1 MKNKNPFIDE
11 SAFEGDDTP
20 KKSEDEILMEE
31 AKQHTEV
38 VEVKTYMSLGM
49 VIGLGAGAVVGMFFG
64 KMQFGGSSVD
74 GIHHHRAVFRHRHRR
89 FRQIKGV
96 YRVQNHVRRK
106 ISQALSNNV
115 HFVPADG
122 A

>member
-49 VIGLGAGAVVGMFFG
+49 VIGLGVGAVVGSFFG
-64 KMQFGGSSVD
+64 MFQFGM
-74 GIHHHRAVFRHRHRR
+74 GIGMLIGLIAGLCIH
-89 FRQIKGV
+89 K
-96 YRVQNHVRRK
+96 K
-106 ISQALSNNV
+106 
-115 HFVPADG
+115 PEEK
-122 A
+122 

>member
-1 MKNKNPFIDE
+1 MMKNKNPFIDE

-49 VIGLGAGAVVGMFFG
+49 VIGLGAGAVVGSFFG
-64 KMQFGGSSVD
+64 MFQFGM
-74 GIHHHRAVFRHRHRR
+74 GIGMLIGLIAGLCIH
-89 FRQIKGV
+89 KK
-96 YRVQNHVRRK
+96 N
-106 ISQALSNNV
+106 
-115 HFVPADG
+115 
-122 A
+122 

>member
-20 KKSEDEILMEE
+20 TKSEDEILMEE

-49 VIGLGAGAVVGMFFG
+49 VIGLAVGAVVGSFFG
-64 KMQFGGSSVD
+64 MLQFGM
-74 GIHHHRAVFRHRHRR
+74 GIGMLVGLIVGLCIH
-89 FRQIKGV
+89 K
-96 YRVQNHVRRK
+96 K
-106 ISQALSNNV
+106 
-115 HFVPADG
+115 PEEK
-122 A
+122 

>member
-1 MKNKNPFIDE
+1 MIKNKNPFIDE

-49 VIGLGAGAVVGMFFG
+49 VIGLAVGAVVGSFFG
-64 KMQFGGSSVD
+64 MFQFGM
-74 GIHHHRAVFRHRHRR
+74 GIGMLIGLIVGLCIH
-89 FRQIKGV
+89 KK
-96 YRVQNHVRRK
+96 N
-106 ISQALSNNV
+106 
-115 HFVPADG
+115 
-122 A
+122 

>member
-49 VIGLGAGAVVGMFFG
+49 VIGLAAGAVVGMFFG
-64 KMQFGGSSVD
+64 KMQFGA
-74 GIHHHRAVFRHRHRR
+74 GIGMLIGLIAGLCIH
-89 FRQIKGV
+89 KK
-96 YRVQNHVRRK
+96 N
-106 ISQALSNNV
+106 
-115 HFVPADG
+115 
-122 A
+122 

>member
-49 VIGLGAGAVVGMFFG
+49 VIGLAVGAVVGSFCGMF
-64 KMQFGGSSVD
+64 QFGM
-74 GIHHHRAVFRHRHRR
+74 GIGMLVGLIVGLCIH
-89 FRQIKGV
+89 K
-96 YRVQNHVRRK
+96 K
-106 ISQALSNNV
+106 
-115 HFVPADG
+115 PEEK
-122 A
+122 

>member
-49 VIGLGAGAVVGMFFG
+49 VIGLAVGAVVGSFFG
-64 KMQFGGSSVD
+64 MFQFGM
-74 GIHHHRAVFRHRHRR
+74 GIGMLVGLIAGLCIH
-89 FRQIKGV
+89 K
-96 YRVQNHVRRK
+96 K
-106 ISQALSNNV
+106 
-115 HFVPADG
+115 PEKK
-122 A
+122 

>member
-49 VIGLGAGAVVGMFFG
+49 VIGLGAGAVVGSFFG
-64 KMQFGGSSVD
+64 MFQFGM
-74 GIHHHRAVFRHRHRR
+74 GIGMLIGLIAGLCIH
-89 FRQIKGV
+89 K
-96 YRVQNHVRRK
+96 K
-106 ISQALSNNV
+106 
-115 HFVPADG
+115 PEEK
-122 A
+122 

>member
-49 VIGLGAGAVVGMFFG
+49 VIGLAVGAVVGSFFG
-64 KMQFGGSSVD
+64 MFQFGM
-74 GIHHHRAVFRHRHRR
+74 GIGMLVGLIVGLCIH
-89 FRQIKGV
+89 KK
-96 YRVQNHVRRK
+96 N
-106 ISQALSNNV
+106 
-115 HFVPADG
+115 
-122 A
+122 

>member
-49 VIGLGAGAVVGMFFG
+49 GIGLGVGAVVGMFLG
-64 KMQFGGSSVD
+64 KMQFGA
-74 GIHHHRAVFRHRHRR
+74 GIGMLIGLIAGLCIH
-89 FRQIKGV
+89 K
-96 YRVQNHVRRK
+96 K
-106 ISQALSNNV
+106 
-115 HFVPADG
+115 PEEK
-122 A
+122 

>member
-49 VIGLGAGAVVGMFFG
+49 VIGLGAGAVVGMFVG
-64 KMQFGGSSVD
+64 KMLFGA
-74 GIHHHRAVFRHRHRR
+74 GIGMLIGLIAGLCIH
-89 FRQIKGV
+89 KK
-96 YRVQNHVRRK
+96 N
-106 ISQALSNNV
+106 
-115 HFVPADG
+115 
-122 A
+122 

>member
-11 SAFEGDDTP
+11 SAFEVDDTP

-49 VIGLGAGAVVGMFFG
+49 VIGLGAGAVVGSFFG
-64 KMQFGGSSVD
+64 MFQFGM
-74 GIHHHRAVFRHRHRR
+74 GIGMLIGLIAGLCIH
-89 FRQIKGV
+89 K
-96 YRVQNHVRRK
+96 K
-106 ISQALSNNV
+106 
-115 HFVPADG
+115 PEEK
-122 A
+122 

>member
-49 VIGLGAGAVVGMFFG
+49 VIGLGAGAVVGMFLG
-64 KMQFGGSSVD
+64 KMQFGA
-74 GIHHHRAVFRHRHRR
+74 GIGMLIGLIAGLCIH
-89 FRQIKGV
+89 K
-96 YRVQNHVRRK
+96 K
-106 ISQALSNNV
+106 
-115 HFVPADG
+115 PEEK
-122 A
+122 

>member
-49 VIGLGAGAVVGMFFG
+49 VIGLAVGAVVGSFFG
-64 KMQFGGSSVD
+64 MFQFGM
-74 GIHHHRAVFRHRHRR
+74 GIGMLIGLIVGLCIH
-89 FRQIKGV
+89 K
-96 YRVQNHVRRK
+96 K
-106 ISQALSNNV
+106 
-115 HFVPADG
+115 PEEK
-122 A
+122 

>member
-49 VIGLGAGAVVGMFFG
+49 VIGVGAGAVVGSFFG
-64 KMQFGGSSVD
+64 MFQFGM
-74 GIHHHRAVFRHRHRR
+74 GIGMLIGLIVGLCIH
-89 FRQIKGV
+89 K
-96 YRVQNHVRRK
+96 K
-106 ISQALSNNV
+106 
-115 HFVPADG
+115 PEEK
-122 A
+122 

>member
-49 VIGLGAGAVVGMFFG
+49 VIGLGAGAVVGSFFG
-64 KMQFGGSSVD
+64 MFQFGM
-74 GIHHHRAVFRHRHRR
+74 GIGMLIGLIVGLCIH
-89 FRQIKGV
+89 K
-96 YRVQNHVRRK
+96 K
-106 ISQALSNNV
+106 
-115 HFVPADG
+115 PEEK
-122 A
+122 

>member
-49 VIGLGAGAVVGMFFG
+49 VIGLAVGAVVGLFFG
-64 KMQFGGSSVD
+64 MFQFGM
-74 GIHHHRAVFRHRHRR
+74 GIGMLIGLIVGLCIH
-89 FRQIKGV
+89 K
-96 YRVQNHVRRK
+96 K
-106 ISQALSNNV
+106 
-115 HFVPADG
+115 PEEK
-122 A
+122 